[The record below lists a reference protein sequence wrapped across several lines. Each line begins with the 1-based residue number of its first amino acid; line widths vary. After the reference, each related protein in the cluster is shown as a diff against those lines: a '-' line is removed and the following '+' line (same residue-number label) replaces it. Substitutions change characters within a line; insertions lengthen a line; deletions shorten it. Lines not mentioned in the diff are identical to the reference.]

1 VIAVKE
7 NDHSKKDQKYNRL
20 IHEKSPYLLQHS
32 TNPVDWYPWGEEA
45 FETAK
50 KENKPIFLSI
60 GYSTCHWCHVMAHE
74 SFEDPDVA
82 KLMNETFINIKVD
95 REERPEIDNIYMTV
109 CQMITGSGGWPL
121 TIIMDAEKKPFTAG
135 TYFPKE
141 SRFGRIGLLE
151 LIPKIKDYW
160 ENNREELELA
170 SSDVIEQ
177 LQSTL
182 ITHGEGLNE
191 EILEEAFKE
200 ATLLFDEV
208 KGGTRGRPKFPTP
221 HKWLFLLRYWYRTGN
236 KTALMMVEKTLQ
248 EMRKGGIYDQ
258 IGFGFHRY
266 STDSDWLL
274 PHFEKM
280 LYDQAMLI
288 IAYSETYL
296 ATKKDEY
303 RIVVEEIISYV
314 FRDML
319 SPEGGF
325 YSAEDADSEG
335 EEGKFYIW
343 DQNEIKKILSDDDAN
358 LFLKMFNFKDEG
370 NFFEEATR
378 TKTGKNIPYLVKP
391 ISSIADDMKISEE
404 QLRIRLETIRKSLF
418 LTRDKRGHPH
428 KDDKILTDWNG
439 LMIAALS
446 IAGRHLG
453 NEEYISKAE
462 KAIDFILTKMQT
474 SEGRLMHRFRE
485 GQVAI
490 KGLIDDYAFVIWA
503 LLELYESTFNVEYL
517 KKAIQ
522 FNDVLVKHFW
532 DEINGGFFF
541 TPDDSE
547 QFLIRKKEIYDGA
560 IPSGNSIAALNL
572 LKISRI
578 TSDIALED
586 KVSQINKAFS
596 TIVEQSLFAHAMFL
610 TSLEYV
616 YGSSFEVVIV
626 GNAESK
632 DSLVMISAL
641 RKEFIPNKIVLFL
654 PMNETHPEISN
665 VTDFV
670 KFKSSIDERAT
681 AHVCINKFCKFPTND
696 ISKMLELLNIK

>member
-1 VIAVKE
+1 MIAVKE

-45 FETAK
+45 FETAR

>member
-1 VIAVKE
+1 MKE

>member
-1 VIAVKE
+1 MIAVKE

>member
-45 FETAK
+45 FETAR